1 MRYQLGGLSDE
12 VPGYQTVLKTL
23 RDHDAIRISQGL
35 LFCAGFCLVR
45 AAIVPW
51 YLHFTGS
58 MGNGLSDLEIVATSL
73 ILSGSFVV
81 ASVLARF
88 SSLIIAV
95 LISGIGFAAICVRD
109 YLSYPDIWAQGLVFK
124 TILMVL
130 WLRHLFTA
138 LISRIL

>member
-1 MRYQLGGLSDE
+1 MSHQLGVLSDE

-23 RDHDAIRISQGL
+23 REHDAIRISQGL

-58 MGNGLSDLEIVATSL
+58 MGKGLSDLEIVATSL
-73 ILSGSFVV
+73 ILSSLFVV

-88 SSLIIAV
+88 LPLIAV
-95 LISGIGFAAICVRD
+95 LISGIGFVAICVRD
-109 YLSYPDIWAQGLVFK
+109 YLSYPDILAQGLVFK